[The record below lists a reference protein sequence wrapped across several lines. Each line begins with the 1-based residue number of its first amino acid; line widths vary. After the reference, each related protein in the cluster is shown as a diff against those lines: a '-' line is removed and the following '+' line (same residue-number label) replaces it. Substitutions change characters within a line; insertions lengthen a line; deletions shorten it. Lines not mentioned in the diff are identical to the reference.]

1 MQMYIRKQIADFLEK
16 MPLEMDKPKHWKK
29 FMNENSAEYNLI
41 IKHGSEYECTNCGK
55 YFHSTQV
62 EGRGCWEIC
71 PFCNNQYDV
80 RRSNLKN
87 YFFLYDLAFI
97 DNIDNKVVIR
107 YFEVKRNYDYKKRR
121 FNDDIVEYARIIP
134 ELELELA
141 SDRFFKYMSSER
153 VYHTKRIKRWRIF
166 TGKYG
171 FTQYYKSI
179 YLDNMKEK
187 LKGTIYEYAPL
198 VEAINYLE
206 NNKVDFVKL
215 LEKAKYP
222 SFELLMK
229 MGLYKL
235 AVECPERFNGEGSFE
250 KRFGVNKTYY
260 NFMKEH
266 NISYDE
272 LCILKII
279 KRANITIIR
288 DILKMS
294 CQINDLESVST
305 YIDLIKLKEYS
316 KKQKNFSIY
325 SYLDYIRNLQ
335 KLDIPLTK
343 KILLPE
349 NFIKAHDESVKKV
362 QIINSNLIKEKI
374 KNRYIE
380 LEKNKYNDNIYMI
393 RPVRSIED
401 MKNEAKQ
408 QNNCVYKNYSDKYA
422 FGETDIYFMRK
433 IKNPKKSLVTV
444 EVNNGTIRQKYQKNN
459 QAVTEEQNKFLKQWE
474 QKILKAA

>member
-1 MQMYIRKQIADFLEK
+1 MYIRKQIANFLEK
-16 MPLEMDKPKHWKK
+16 MPLEMSKPRHWKK
-29 FMNENSAEYNLI
+29 FMNENSVEYNLI

-55 YFHSTQV
+55 YFYSTQV
-62 EGRGCWEIC
+62 EGRRCWEIC
-71 PFCNNQYDV
+71 PFCHNKYDV

-97 DNIDNKVVIR
+97 DNVDNKVVIR
-107 YFEVKRNYDYKKRR
+107 YFEIKRDYDYKKRR
-121 FNDDIVEYARIIP
+121 FSDDIVEYARIVP
-134 ELELELA
+134 ELDLELV
-141 SDRFFKYMSSER
+141 SDRFSKYMCSER
-153 VYHTKRIKRWRIF
+153 VYHTKRIKRWRIY
-166 TGKYG
+166 TGRYG
-171 FTQYYKSI
+171 LRQYYKSI
-179 YLDNMKEK
+179 YLDDMKEK

-198 VEAINYLE
+198 VEAINYVG
-206 NNKVDFVKL
+206 NNKIDFLKL

-235 AVECPERFNGEGSFE
+235 AIECPERFNGGGSFE

-260 NFMKEH
+260 NFMKKH

-272 LCILKII
+272 LCILKKI
-279 KRANITIIR
+279 KRANIAIIR

-294 CQINDLESVST
+294 DRISDIETVST

-316 KKQKNFSIY
+316 KKQKSFSIY

-343 KILLPE
+343 KMLLPE
-349 NFIKAHDESVKKV
+349 NFIEAHDESVKKV
-362 QIINSNLIKEKI
+362 KVISSDVIKEKI
-374 KNRYIE
+374 KHRYIE
-380 LEKNKYNDNIYMI
+380 LEKNKYNDNIFLI
-393 RPVRSIED
+393 RPAKSMED

-422 FGETDIYFMRK
+422 FGETDIYFMRE

-444 EVNNGTIRQKYQKNN
+444 EVNNGTIRQKYQKHN
-459 QAVTEEQNKFLKQWE
+459 QVVTKEQNKFLKQWE
-474 QKILKAA
+474 QKILKVA

>member
-1 MQMYIRKQIADFLEK
+1 MYIRKQIADFLEK
-16 MPLEMDKPKHWKK
+16 MPFEMGKPKHWKK
-29 FMNENSAEYNLI
+29 FMNENSVEYNLI

-55 YFHSTQV
+55 YFYSTQV
-62 EGRGCWEIC
+62 EGGGCWEIC
-71 PFCNNQYDV
+71 PFCHNQYDV

-97 DNIDNKVVIR
+97 DNVDNKVVIR
-107 YFEVKRNYDYKKRR
+107 YFEVKRDYDYKKRR
-121 FNDDIVEYARIIP
+121 FDDNIVEYARIVP
-134 ELELELA
+134 ELDLELA
-141 SDRFFKYMSSER
+141 SDRFYKYMSSER
-153 VYHTKRIKRWRIF
+153 VYHTKKIKRWRVF
-166 TGKYG
+166 TGMYG
-171 FTQYYKSI
+171 LRQYYKSI
-179 YLDNMKEK
+179 YLDNLKEK

-198 VEAINYLE
+198 TEAISYLG
-206 NNKVDFVKL
+206 NNKVDFLKL

-235 AVECPERFNGEGSFE
+235 AIECPERFNGEGSFE

-260 NFMKEH
+260 NFMKKH

-279 KRANITIIR
+279 KRANIAIIR

-294 CQINDLESVST
+294 DRINDIETVST

-316 KKQKNFSIY
+316 KKQKNFSLY

-343 KILLPE
+343 KMLLPE
-349 NFIKAHDESVKKV
+349 NFIEAHDESVKKV
-362 QIINSNLIKEKI
+362 KVISSDVIKEKI
-374 KNRYIE
+374 KHRYIE
-380 LEKNKYNDNIYMI
+380 LEKNKYNDNIFLI
-393 RPVRSIED
+393 RPAKSMED

-408 QNNCVYKNYSDKYA
+408 QENCVYKNYSDKYA
-422 FGETDIYFMRK
+422 FGETDIYFMRE

-444 EVNNGTIRQKYQKNN
+444 EVNNGTIRQKYQKYN
-459 QAVTEEQNKFLKQWE
+459 QVVTKEQNKFLKQWE
-474 QKILKAA
+474 QEILKAA